1 MLIVLVNF
9 SIKELVLKG
18 GVQEMQ
24 NVQTVLRLI
33 INLIQQLVQKVL
45 DLEKTAKEDSSFLRM
60 DIQNLQ
66 QEFCLKK
73 LPAIDYQSLDQ
84 N

>member
-1 MLIVLVNF
+1 MGTGDAECSDGTTANYKF
-9 SIKELVLKG
+9 DSATSSKG
-18 GVQEMQ
+18 SGSGE
-24 NVQTVLRLI
+24 
-33 INLIQQLVQKVL
+33 
-45 DLEKTAKEDSSFLRM
+45 TAKEDSSFLRM

>member
-9 SIKELVLKG
+9 SIKEQDEKD

-45 DLEKTAKEDSSFLRM
+45 DLERTAKEDSSFLRM

-73 LPAIDYQSLDQ
+73 LPAIDCLSLDQ